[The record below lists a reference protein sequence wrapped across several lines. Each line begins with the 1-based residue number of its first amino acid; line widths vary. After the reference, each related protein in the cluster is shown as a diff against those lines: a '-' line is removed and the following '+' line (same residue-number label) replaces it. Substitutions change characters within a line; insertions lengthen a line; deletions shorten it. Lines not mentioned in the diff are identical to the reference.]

1 MHKETKKAP
10 EVPGL
15 RVLDSPLDRSDFYPK
30 AQISKRLSKKT
41 GRCPKND
48 IHAGRPCWRLTDRP
62 FVHVCRQ
69 NILDSWLGNLRECL
83 AHLV

>member
-30 AQISKRLSKKT
+30 AQISKRLSKKNRSLSKKRHSRRT
-41 GRCPKND
+41 PLQASDGQTFCPK
-48 IHAGRPCWRLTDRP
+48 IAC
-62 FVHVCRQ
+62 
-69 NILDSWLGNLRECL
+69 
-83 AHLV
+83 